1 MKSGSAYLLA
11 VFIWLAALPTC
22 HSTGNP
28 TAPADGSGG
37 GGAGGTDGAA
47 PDRFSGTDGAVPDRS
62 SGSDGGTADRSGV
75 PDAIDGAVAM
85 TPTEICRAAVK
96 AQAERVSVCEGYPLD
111 ERLRVANLCPD
122 YFFNAD
128 SNRTVANVA
137 ACLGTLAAQTCT
149 DIVLNFVPSCL
160 SPGKRSAGAGCAYSS
175 QCGSGMCGG
184 TGEECST
191 CRAGG
196 IPVGSPCRGGDC
208 ESGSFCH
215 GGTRTCIEASTI
227 VYATEGQACDLA
239 ATPVVGCVGDLLCL
253 SGASVSTSGTCRP
266 LPGAGQPCAVNNI
279 GSLVCAAGTTCTNF
293 GISGTDTCTLAICGS
308 GPPCNDA
315 SYCAPGDGGFAC
327 VPLPTLGQP
336 CNAVSAPCL
345 SPAVCVGST
354 GRCAIPRASGEICD
368 EDNPCAD
375 LLSCVAGTCQPLGS
389 ANCPAGAED
398 GGTG

>member
-227 VYATEGQACDLA
+227 VYAAGPGQVIRPP
-239 ATPVVGCVGDLLCL
+239 PVRTGELDVVF
-253 SGASVSTSGTCRP
+253 V
-266 LPGAGQPCAVNNI
+266 
-279 GSLVCAAGTTCTNF
+279 
-293 GISGTDTCTLAICGS
+293 
-308 GPPCNDA
+308 
-315 SYCAPGDGGFAC
+315 
-327 VPLPTLGQP
+327 
-336 CNAVSAPCL
+336 VSAPVVL
-345 SPAVCVGST
+345 VLLLVAV
-354 GRCAIPRASGEICD
+354 
-368 EDNPCAD
+368 
-375 LLSCVAGTCQPLGS
+375 LLVIVCEVAVVAEAVVCRTLGPS
-389 ANCPAGAED
+389 A
-398 GGTG
+398 